1 MNKNKINENKK
12 LINEKNEKNEK
23 NNKNDKNDKNH
34 HKNKDKN
41 RENNDSSD
49 DSSDISSYN
58 DNNENYEN
66 MTNDEISQRGKD
78 KFFKTELMEKIIKY
92 IKIDD
97 SIKDKQKEV
106 REQMK
111 VLKNQKEEMEKYIIT
126 YLESINEEYVNIDGA
141 AKLTR
146 TITNTKG
153 AINYDNIKLS
163 LIDSLKKQNIEE
175 NKISDV
181 LGNVVETIEKNRPV
195 KTRTYIKR
203 TKGAANKSLRKIAQ
217 KNKNDNNIN
226 NINNINNN
234 DDDIPQYKSN

>member
-12 LINEKNEKNEK
+12 LTNEK
-23 NNKNDKNDKNH
+23 NNKN
-34 HKNKDKN
+34 KDKN
-41 RENNDSSD
+41 KEDN
-49 DSSDISSYN
+49 DSSDISSY
-58 DNNENYEN
+58 NENYEN

-126 YLESINEEYVNIDGA
+126 YLESINEEYVNIEGS

-163 LIDSLKKQNIEE
+163 LIDSLKKQNIDE

-217 KNKNDNNIN
+217 KNKNDIN
-226 NINNINNN
+226 ND

>member
-12 LINEKNEKNEK
+12 LINEKNDK
-23 NNKNDKNDKNH
+23 NNKNNKNH

-41 RENNDSSD
+41 REED

-126 YLESINEEYVNIDGA
+126 YLESINEEYVNIEGS

-217 KNKNDNNIN
+217 KNKNDIN
-226 NINNINNN
+226 ND

>member
-1 MNKNKINENKK
+1 MNKNKINQNKK
-12 LINEKNEKNEK
+12 LT
-23 NNKNDKNDKNH
+23 NDKNDKNN
-34 HKNKDKN
+34 KNKDKN
-41 RENNDSSD
+41 KEND

-217 KNKNDNNIN
+217 KNKNDIN
-226 NINNINNN
+226 ND

>member
-1 MNKNKINENKK
+1 MNKNK
-12 LINEKNEKNEK
+12 INEKNEKNEK
-23 NNKNDKNDKNH
+23 NDKNNKNNKNH

-41 RENNDSSD
+41 REED

-126 YLESINEEYVNIDGA
+126 YLESINEEYVNIEGS

-217 KNKNDNNIN
+217 KNKNDIN
-226 NINNINNN
+226 ND

>member
-1 MNKNKINENKK
+1 
-12 LINEKNEKNEK
+12 
-23 NNKNDKNDKNH
+23 
-34 HKNKDKN
+34 
-41 RENNDSSD
+41 
-49 DSSDISSYN
+49 
-58 DNNENYEN
+58 
-66 MTNDEISQRGKD
+66 MTNDEISLRGKD

-153 AINYDNIKLS
+153 AINYDNIKIS
-163 LIDSLKKQNIEE
+163 LIDSLKKQNIDE

-217 KNKNDNNIN
+217 KNKNNDVA
-226 NINNINNN
+226 NN

>member
-1 MNKNKINENKK
+1 
-12 LINEKNEKNEK
+12 
-23 NNKNDKNDKNH
+23 
-34 HKNKDKN
+34 
-41 RENNDSSD
+41 
-49 DSSDISSYN
+49 
-58 DNNENYEN
+58 
-66 MTNDEISQRGKD
+66 
-78 KFFKTELMEKIIKY
+78 
-92 IKIDD
+92 
-97 SIKDKQKEV
+97 
-106 REQMK
+106 MK

-126 YLESINEEYVNIDGA
+126 YLESINEEYVNIEGS

-217 KNKNDNNIN
+217 KNKNDIN
-226 NINNINNN
+226 ND

>member
-12 LINEKNEKNEK
+12 LVNEKNDK
-23 NNKNDKNDKNH
+23 NNKNNKNH

-41 RENNDSSD
+41 REED

-126 YLESINEEYVNIDGA
+126 YLESINEEYVNIEGS

-163 LIDSLKKQNIEE
+163 LIDSLKKQNIDE

-217 KNKNDNNIN
+217 KNKNDIN
-226 NINNINNN
+226 ND
-234 DDDIPQYKSN
+234 DDDIPQYKST